1 MILILI
7 PIYINTN
14 ATINIVSPKC
24 SVQWLSSYLWSL
36 LLIVPASHNSSARFS
51 YNLYIVNTT
60 VHGKQS
66 VCFNPCHRNTNFVFH
81 LLSLMVR
88 SCAGACHSCAN
99 MYHCKWVLLLCEC
112 VPLVCVCVWH
122 NLCYNLTRIRGTRPT
137 VTPLGA
143 PSSSPTSSPSSKCTS
158 SSPLSTSGARRRTVN
173 LPNRDECPRE
183 KWLPRP
189 TPAENF
195 QGYPGPPRKCP
206 EFVYHPAPRILL
218 PSPNKKG
225 CPVHPCSIGTPQSS

>member
-36 LLIVPASHNSSARFS
+36 LLIVPVSHNSSARFS

-66 VCFNPCHRNTNFVFH
+66 VCINPCHRNTNFVY
-81 LLSLMVR
+81 LSNYWAWWWGHVQEHVTHVQI
-88 SCAGACHSCAN
+88 CIAGIATSECYFCVSVFHSC
-99 MYHCKWVLLLCEC
+99 
-112 VPLVCVCVWH
+112 VCVCVWH

-143 PSSSPTSSPSSKCTS
+143 PSSSLTSSPSS
-158 SSPLSTSGARRRTVN
+158 
-173 LPNRDECPRE
+173 
-183 KWLPRP
+183 
-189 TPAENF
+189 
-195 QGYPGPPRKCP
+195 
-206 EFVYHPAPRILL
+206 
-218 PSPNKKG
+218 
-225 CPVHPCSIGTPQSS
+225 

>member
-36 LLIVPASHNSSARFS
+36 LLIVPVSHNSSARFS
-51 YNLYIVNTT
+51 YNLYIVNTA

-66 VCFNPCHRNTNFVFH
+66 VCINPCHRNTNFVYLSNYWAWWWGHVQEHVTHVQICIAGIATSECYFCVSVFH
-81 LLSLMVR
+81 S
-88 SCAGACHSCAN
+88 
-99 MYHCKWVLLLCEC
+99 
-112 VPLVCVCVWH
+112 CVCVWH

-143 PSSSPTSSPSSKCTS
+143 PSSSLTSSPSS
-158 SSPLSTSGARRRTVN
+158 
-173 LPNRDECPRE
+173 
-183 KWLPRP
+183 
-189 TPAENF
+189 
-195 QGYPGPPRKCP
+195 
-206 EFVYHPAPRILL
+206 
-218 PSPNKKG
+218 
-225 CPVHPCSIGTPQSS
+225 